1 MNDPRGGPGLV
12 AVAWPI
18 APGHDAGVPLTGVNG
33 IEFCCEG
40 HGTGAPLLLLAGL
53 GRDVSEI
60 SMLAGPL
67 AARA

>member
-1 MNDPRGGPGLV
+1 M
-12 AVAWPI
+12 
-18 APGHDAGVPLTGVNG
+18 TGVNG